1 MKSIYWFRN
10 DLRLND
16 NLTLNDAIE
25 SSDELL
31 FIYIQDTKN
40 SKETEWKFSRMGR
53 HRRSFISQGLSALSN
68 KLSEYGHSLNYY
80 SDDSLDR
87 LLKLVDKFEIDR
99 IYCESIDAYEELVEE
114 KKLRQHKID
123 LHTTYQSGLYLTDQI
138 PFSLDE
144 LPDVFTSFRKQIEL
158 KKVKPNKP
166 LSINERINRIK
177 SIIDEESITFEEKIK
192 TYANSSFPISEN
204 RFSGGED
211 KGFAYLESYFSSNKP
226 STYKKTRNELMGID
240 FSTKLSPW
248 LACGYVSARQ
258 AYDFLLNYEE
268 NINKNE
274 STYWIFFELLWR
286 EYFRLIFKKYGKK
299 IFHKFGLGFSNE
311 KVSHSD
317 KNFELW
323 REGRT
328 DSNFINA
335 GMIELKETGF
345 LSNRM
350 RQIVASYLVNELSC
364 DWRAG
369 AAWFESQLID
379 YDVSSNHCNWAYI
392 AGHGTDPRGGR
403 HFNIQKQ
410 KSTYDPY
417 GSYEKLWC

>member
-248 LACGYVSARQ
+248 LACGYISARQ

-299 IFHKFGLGFSNE
+299 IFHKHGLGFSE
-311 KVSHSD
+311 GEVVHSPE
-317 KNFELW
+317 NFELW
-323 REGRT
+323 REGKT
-328 DSNFINA
+328 SSNFINA
-335 GMIELKETGF
+335 GMKELNGTGF

-350 RQIVASYLVNELSC
+350 RQIVASFLVNELAC

-379 YDVSSNHCNWAYI
+379 YDVFSNQCNWAYI
-392 AGHGTDPRGGR
+392 AGYGTDPRGGR
-403 HFNIQKQ
+403 HFNIHKQ
-410 KSTYDPY
+410 KATYDPNNLY
-417 GSYEKLWC
+417 QELWC

>member
-299 IFHKFGLGFSNE
+299 N
-311 KVSHSD
+311 
-317 KNFELW
+317 
-323 REGRT
+323 
-328 DSNFINA
+328 
-335 GMIELKETGF
+335 
-345 LSNRM
+345 
-350 RQIVASYLVNELSC
+350 
-364 DWRAG
+364 
-369 AAWFESQLID
+369 
-379 YDVSSNHCNWAYI
+379 
-392 AGHGTDPRGGR
+392 
-403 HFNIQKQ
+403 
-410 KSTYDPY
+410 
-417 GSYEKLWC
+417 

>member
-158 KKVKPNKP
+158 KKIKPNKP

-299 IFHKFGLGFSNE
+299 IFHKHGL
-311 KVSHSD
+311 VHSPE
-317 KNFELW
+317 NFELW
-323 REGRT
+323 REGKT
-328 DSNFINA
+328 SSNFINA
-335 GMIELKETGF
+335 GMKELNETGF

-350 RQIVASYLVNELSC
+350 RQIVASFLVNELAC

-379 YDVSSNHCNWAYI
+379 YDVFSNQCNWAYI
-392 AGHGTDPRGGR
+392 AGYGTDPRGGR
-403 HFNIQKQ
+403 HFNIHKQ
-410 KSTYDPY
+410 KATYDPNNLY
-417 GSYEKLWC
+417 QELWC